1 VLTFITLGLGFL
13 YARHADR
20 FKTLL

>member
-1 VLTFITLGLGFL
+1 VLTFITLGMGYL
-13 YARHADR
+13 YARHSER